1 MDSLSRVQRT
11 LCPSQLLKLAAARA
25 AAQDREVEEFSLNVV
40 KAYFKFNAAHFI
52 AYKGFREKLH
62 GHEYQVGV
70 RLVGSDTVNDDGYVM
85 DFGEI
90 KAAVRV
96 ICKSWNELFLLP
108 LESDVIVIE
117 EVGEVS
123 AFPCERVFCF

>member
-1 MDSLSRVQRT
+1 MNSVSRVQRT
-11 LCPSQLLKLAAARA
+11 LFPSQLLKLAAARA

-90 KAAVRV
+90 KAAVRA

-108 LESDVIVIE
+108 LESDVLVIE

-123 AFPCERVFCF
+123 AFPCACF